1 MRFFSKT
8 FVLYLG
14 GPEELDKKSSVFEEL
29 RPSAIQKHLIF
40 RPTLQDPQDIEQKS
54 QRLPT
59 SQILGPVPLVPSG
72 SGTSGSGTSATGPK
86 WFWDQCHWSQVALN
100 GSGTSGTGP
109 KIIHFTYKRSIATT
123 HGPPHLTFI

>member
-1 MRFFSKT
+1 MH

-14 GPEELDKKSSVFEEL
+14 GPEELDKKSSVSEEL

-54 QRLPT
+54 QRLPK

-72 SGTSGSGTSATGPK
+72 PKKAKKYAFCSLSWGS
-86 WFWDQCHWSQVALN
+86 
-100 GSGTSGTGP
+100 
-109 KIIHFTYKRSIATT
+109 
-123 HGPPHLTFI
+123 